1 MKTTFFALIGLLLF
15 LQYKLWFTNDG
26 NVSTVLKLSS
36 DVDKQRAHN
45 QNLARRNQ
53 DLEAEITEL
62 KQTEAAME
70 GRARMDLGMVK
81 QGEVFYQVVE

>member
-1 MKTTFFALIGLLLF
+1 MKITFFALIGLLLF

-36 DVDKQRAHN
+36 EVDKQREHN
-45 QNLARRNQ
+45 QSLTARNQ
-53 DLEAEITEL
+53 DLEAEIIDLKKTE
-62 KQTEAAME
+62 EAME